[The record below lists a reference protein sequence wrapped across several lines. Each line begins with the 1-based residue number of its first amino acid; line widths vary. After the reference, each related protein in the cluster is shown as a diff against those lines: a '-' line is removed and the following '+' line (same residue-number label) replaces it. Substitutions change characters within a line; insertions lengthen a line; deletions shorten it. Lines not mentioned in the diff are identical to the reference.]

1 MSDAVPAKISV
12 QLSQA
17 LSVIERHLGP
27 TLLAVHLYGS
37 AANGS
42 LKPYSDIDLLV
53 TVTARLDETTRR
65 ALLNELLEV
74 SFRGGTTDGKIGLSI
89 YRQGGTERV
98 QLSFPCPPGQARFY
112 REAVSKTRGSDA
124 EARYLDAISND
135 LAPSRESVLLDLAVN
150 YDAHL
155 RLDEDA
161 APAITLIVDLPLEGM
176 VS

>member
-1 MSDAVPAKISV
+1 MGASVNKTTETAFEPLLQFDMEMEIFLSDWQHCDHVSSYLARMISHNRTDPV
-12 QLSQA
+12 
-17 LSVIERHLGP
+17 RHSNFFS
-27 TLLAVHLYGS
+27 S
-37 AANGS
+37 A
-42 LKPYSDIDLLV
+42 
-53 TVTARLDETTRR
+53 
-65 ALLNELLEV
+65 LNELLEV

-89 YRQGGTERV
+89 YRQGDTERV

-112 REAVSKTRGSDA
+112 REAVSKTLGSDA

-161 APAITLIVDLPLEGM
+161 ASAITLIVDLPLEGM